1 MAADPDNAHEIPA
14 HLRHWPGLFVRENG
28 KIVEAS
34 TEDQAVARNYPQWT
48 DKGPLTAGRRITVMA
63 RKSGYAANEEIRV
76 IHVYEVVV
84 PGLPVHV
91 MGPKPVY
98 GEYLDGT
105 LATAELPPDEDPFA
119 PREYDGRVVT
129 SPAVDYNYDI
139 TRYRLAPGHHR
150 LWWQMGGLRSNTLEF
165 EQAG

>member
-1 MAADPDNAHEIPA
+1 MTDPDKDIPA

-28 KIVEAS
+28 KIVPAPA
-34 TEDQAVARNYPQWT
+34 EDQAVARSYPRWP
-48 DKGPLTAGRRITVMA
+48 DKGPLTAGRRLTVMA
-63 RKSGYAANEEIRV
+63 RKSAYGANEEVRV

-98 GEYLDGT
+98 GEYLDGKP
-105 LATAELPPDEDPFA
+105 ATAELPPDEDPFA
-119 PREYDGRVVT
+119 PREYDGRVAT
-129 SPAVDYNYDI
+129 SPAADYNYDI
-139 TRYRLAPGHHR
+139 TRYRLAPGRHR
-150 LWWQMGGLRSNTLEF
+150 LWWQIGGLRSNTLEV